1 MVAEL
6 FEKQAD
12 ALAVGAAA
20 VLHRVFAQRD
30 EVGVRAGE
38 GLFVDGRRSGAGAEK
53 LRVVAQPQPGQGGE
67 CEAGEKRQQ
76 PWQERDLSAPEDA
89 VDESRA
95 EVEADECGGGAA
107 PVAGGQGF

>member
-1 MVAEL
+1 MFAQLGCGQLQIQQADVHQFGQVYGEQRAVGTDAFVVAAQVFKIGFAVVAEL

-53 LRVVAQPQPGQGGE
+53 LRVVAQPQPG
-67 CEAGEKRQQ
+67 
-76 PWQERDLSAPEDA
+76 
-89 VDESRA
+89 
-95 EVEADECGGGAA
+95 
-107 PVAGGQGF
+107 